1 MCCICTAG
9 FISVSQKQEENKFL
23 DSPVHGF
30 NPPHEQVAPR
40 DHLRTQVRRTKE
52 EFPVQSE
59 TNDGRAEVPLI
70 LMLHSSCRHR
80 CQCLQVSVFASEHF
94 CCVIQKVFHCLSSC
108 SWLSLF
114 ASEHFCCVIQKVFH
128 YLSSCSWFCILKDGV
143 WKWLMV
149 GLLCGRLCTV
159 SSAYTWCPRF
169 IVWGILPPSSVLRPS
184 PGFTYS
190 VEKLGEAQNITF
202 IVCVVKGMEKLLC
215 EGTGLT

>member
-30 NPPHEQVAPR
+30 NPPHEQVAPDEQVAPH

-52 EFPVQSE
+52 EVPVQSE

-70 LMLHSSCRHR
+70 IMLHSSSRHR

-94 CCVIQKVFHCLSSC
+94 CCVIQKEFLCLSSC

-114 ASEHFCCVIQKVFH
+114 ASEHFCCVIQKVS
-128 YLSSCSWFCILKDGV
+128 LSF
-143 WKWLMV
+143 
-149 GLLCGRLCTV
+149 LL
-159 SSAYTWCPRF
+159 
-169 IVWGILPPSSVLRPS
+169 
-184 PGFTYS
+184 
-190 VEKLGEAQNITF
+190 
-202 IVCVVKGMEKLLC
+202 
-215 EGTGLT
+215 